1 MTYKPSGPRRP
12 KSTAAESASPLAA
25 VSQLLAE
32 KAKYEKWLAELEA
45 KRDSTPAKAFEK
57 VLRDYSGRLE
67 GVVEKLNRHQSALQE
82 HVSELEAKLER
93 LSESED
99 EVTVSRAE
107 AELRS
112 QVGELSE
119 SEWDAVSKKAERD
132 LAKIKQDKA
141 VTESEL
147 EQIRD
152 ILAGASGDGG
162 EQEDDEETEEE
173 PREAERGQGGAG
185 LGTVESSGSPDAV
198 AAASS
203 SVPADEG
210 VDELEFL
217 KSVVGTPPKPEP
229 GVAKAAPAASPKKPT
244 PAKPQPSQQ
253 QPPPPAAKKPVE
265 SLVEQPKEAEP
276 LVSKSDT
283 SLASRVTGSDAIVI
297 KPAEGSVA
305 QTKTL
310 KCAECG
316 ALNYPSEWYCE
327 RCGAELTN
335 V

>member
-1 MTYKPSGPRRP
+1 
-12 KSTAAESASPLAA
+12 

-32 KAKYEKWLAELEA
+32 KGKYEKWLVELEA

-57 VLRDYSGRLE
+57 VFKDYSRRLE
-67 GVVEKLNRHQSALQE
+67 GVLEKLNRHQSALQD
-82 HVSELEAKLER
+82 HVSELETKLER
-93 LSESED
+93 LAESED

-132 LAKIKQDKA
+132 LAKIKQDMA

-147 EQIRD
+147 EQIRE
-152 ILAGASGDGG
+152 IMAGASGASA
-162 EQEDDEETEEE
+162 EQEEESEEE
-173 PREAERGQGGAG
+173 AEEEQEGEEQRGEGGAG
-185 LGTVESSGSPDAV
+185 LGTVESSASPDAV

-203 SVPADEG
+203 SVPGDKA

-217 KSVVGTPPKPEP
+217 KSVVGTPPTPAP
-229 GVAKAAPAASPKKPT
+229 GVARAAEPPASQPKKPT
-244 PAKPQPSQQ
+244 PAKPQPA
-253 QPPPPAAKKPVE
+253 QPPPKKPVE

-283 SLASRVTGSDAIVI
+283 SLASRVTESDAIVI

-335 V
+335 I